1 MKLRLPY
8 GKDGHLEADVDE
20 ARIEGIIEPNRVPI
34 GDEGEVIRQALEHPV
49 GSAGVRE
56 FLAGARDVLVIVND
70 ATRPTP
76 TARVLDHLEPE
87 LGGLEVHFI
96 VATGAHRA
104 PTPEEYVEI
113 FSERHYARYRDRIF
127 VHDARRSEEM
137 VYLGTSKNGTEMR
150 VNRRGVEADRIL
162 IISSVEPHYFAGYTG
177 GRKSFLPGIAAFD
190 TIEQNHKL
198 ALRREASALRLEG
211 NPVHEDMIDALSTV
225 KKEIFAINTV
235 LDRDHRIYA
244 AAAGDIYRSLEPA
257 VARANEVFVAEIPRK
272 ADIVISVVKFPSDI
286 DLYQAQKG
294 IDNAK
299 YALKEGGIL
308 LLVAKCRMGIGDESF
323 ARLLGSA
330 RSPADALRRIEEG
343 FVLGYHKAAKM
354 AEIGLWAQVW
364 AVTDLDPAFME
375 SVFIRPFTELG
386 RAVDAA
392 LEEKGPDA
400 SVLVLMDGSLTI
412 PVVQDQTRR

>member
-1 MKLRLPY
+1 MILRLPY
-8 GKDGHLEADVDE
+8 GKEGHLEAAIDE

-34 GDEGEVIRQALEHPV
+34 GDEGEVIRRALEHPV
-49 GSAGVRE
+49 GSPRLGA

-70 ATRPTP
+70 PTRPTP
-76 TARVLDHLEPE
+76 TARVLDFLEPE
-87 LGGLEVHFI
+87 LEGLEVSFI

-104 PTPEEYVEI
+104 PTPEEYVQI

-127 VHDARRSEEM
+127 VHDARKSEEM

-150 VNRRGVEADRIL
+150 VNRRGVEADRII

-244 AAAGDIYRSLEPA
+244 AAAGDIYGSLEPA

-330 RSPADALRRIEEG
+330 SSPEDALRRIEEG

-375 SVFIRPFTELG
+375 SVFIRPFAGLQG
-386 RAVDAA
+386 AVDAA
-392 LEEKGPDA
+392 LAEKGPDA

-412 PVVQDQTRR
+412 PVVRDQARR

>member
-8 GKDGHLEADVDE
+8 GKEGHLEAAIDE

-34 GDEGEVIRQALEHPV
+34 GDEGEVIRRALEHPV
-49 GSAGVRE
+49 GSAGVRA

-70 ATRPTP
+70 PTRPTP
-76 TARVLDHLEPE
+76 TARVLDYLEPE
-87 LGGLEVHFI
+87 LEGLEVSFI

-104 PTPEEYVEI
+104 PTPEEYVQI

-225 KKEIFAINTV
+225 QKEIFAINTV

-244 AAAGDIYRSLEPA
+244 AVAGDIYGSLEPA

-330 RSPADALRRIEEG
+330 SSPADALRRIEEG

-364 AVTDLDPAFME
+364 AVTDLDPAFLE
-375 SVFIRPFTELG
+375 SVFIRPFAGLQE
-386 RAVDAA
+386 AVDAA
-392 LEEKGPDA
+392 LGEKGPDS

-412 PVVQDQTRR
+412 PVVRDQARR

>member
-8 GKDGHLEADVDE
+8 GKDGHLEAAIDE
-20 ARIEGIIEPNRVPI
+20 ARIGGIIEPNRVPI
-34 GDEGEVIRQALEHPV
+34 GDEGEVIRRALEHPV
-49 GSAGVRE
+49 GSPRLGA

-76 TARVLDHLEPE
+76 TARVLDYLEPE
-87 LGGLEVHFI
+87 LAGLEVGFI

-127 VHDARRSEEM
+127 VHDARKSEEM

-150 VNRRGVEADRIL
+150 VNRRGVEADRII

-198 ALRREASALRLEG
+198 ALRREAAALRLEG

-244 AAAGDIYRSLEPA
+244 AAAGDIYGSLEPA

-299 YALKEGGIL
+299 YALSEGGIL

-330 RSPADALRRIEEG
+330 SSPADALRRIEEG

-364 AVTDLDPAFME
+364 AVTDLDRAFME
-375 SVFIRPFTELG
+375 SVFIRPFAQLQG
-386 RAVDAA
+386 AVDAA
-392 LEEKGPDA
+392 LAEKGPDA

-412 PVVQDQTRR
+412 PVVRDQARR